1 MYYRKEVIFQMKK
14 QSKVTSQSAML
25 QQNTRSTYQIL
36 IISIVMLIL
45 FIGSNMYLSRINSQ
59 QLEATMYLNQYR
71 LGSKTLTAAVQS
83 YAVTGDQTYY
93 DNYMKELNEDKNR
106 DIAWEGLQKDG
117 LTDNEWALL
126 NHIAEMSNGL
136 VPLEEEAMDK
146 AGSGDT
152 QAAISYVFG
161 EEYESTVQEIT
172 ATTDNCI
179 NDIQAR
185 MAQKQNT
192 LNLIMITTMVIFI
205 LCFLTI
211 ACKIVTTLTF
221 AKQELL
227 IPIVK
232 VSEQMKVLAQGH
244 FDSRLDLPE
253 DDSEVG
259 IMVQAVH
266 FMNDNFTKMITEI
279 SEILGQM
286 GQGNY
291 RVEPT
296 EEYVGDFVQ
305 IKDSMV
311 KIIADMKKTLST
323 IQVSAQEIDGG
334 SEQLA
339 QAATDL
345 AEGCTAQA
353 SKISEASQMID
364 AMAKSIE
371 EKARVAQETADI
383 SKQSAQTVADGNA
396 KMQELKVAIGEIS
409 KCSEEIRS
417 IIQVIEDIASQT
429 NLLSLNA
436 SIEAARAGEAGRG
449 FAVVAEQVKNLAEQ
463 STEAAGETTKLIES
477 TIDAVNKGIAIA
489 EETEASM
496 DQVMEEAEAST
507 KRMVDMAQALQ
518 AEVSS
523 VQQIDENIT
532 HVAGIVDNNSASSQE
547 TAAVSEEQSAQ
558 TVADGNAKMQ
568 ELKVAIGEISKCSEE
583 IRSIIQVIEDIAS
596 QTNLLSLNAS
606 IEAARAGEAGRG
618 FAVVAEQVKNL
629 AEQSTEAAGETTK
642 LIESTIDAVNKGIA
656 IAEETEA
663 SMDQVMEEAEASTKR
678 MVDMAQALQA
688 EVSSVQ
694 QIDENITHVAGIV
707 DNNSASSQ
715 ETAAVSEEQSAQV
728 HTMLQ
733 LMHQFQI

>member
-25 QQNTRSTYQIL
+25 QQNTRSTYRIL

-45 FIGSNMYLSRINSQ
+45 FIGSNMYLSRINSL

-211 ACKIVTTLTF
+211 ARKIVTTLTF

-232 VSEQMKVLAQGH
+232 VSEQMKVLA
-244 FDSRLDLPE
+244 
-253 DDSEVG
+253 
-259 IMVQAVH
+259 
-266 FMNDNFTKMITEI
+266 MITEI

-507 KRMVDMAQALQ
+507 KRMDDMAQALQ

-523 VQQIDENIT
+523 VQQIDENI
-532 HVAGIVDNNSASSQE
+532 A
-547 TAAVSEEQSAQ
+547 
-558 TVADGNAKMQ
+558 
-568 ELKVAIGEISKCSEE
+568 
-583 IRSIIQVIEDIAS
+583 
-596 QTNLLSLNAS
+596 
-606 IEAARAGEAGRG
+606 
-618 FAVVAEQVKNL
+618 
-629 AEQSTEAAGETTK
+629 
-642 LIESTIDAVNKGIA
+642 
-656 IAEETEA
+656 
-663 SMDQVMEEAEASTKR
+663 
-678 MVDMAQALQA
+678 
-688 EVSSVQ
+688 
-694 QIDENITHVAGIV
+694 HVAGIV

>member
-1 MYYRKEVIFQMKK
+1 MM
-14 QSKVTSQSAML
+14 
-25 QQNTRSTYQIL
+25 
-36 IISIVMLIL
+36 IL
-45 FIGSNMYLSRINSQ
+45 FVGSNLYLSRINSQ
-59 QLEATMYLNQYR
+59 QLEATMYMNQYR
-71 LGSKTLTAAVQS
+71 LGSKTLTAAVQP
-83 YAVTGDQTYY
+83 YAVTGDKTYY
-93 DNYMKELNEDKNR
+93 NNMKELHEDKNC
-106 DIAWEGLQKDG
+106 DIAWESLQQDG
-117 LTDNEWALL
+117 LTDNEWEEI
-126 NHIAEMSNGL
+126 NHIA
-136 VPLEEEAMDK
+136 
-146 AGSGDT
+146 
-152 QAAISYVFG
+152 
-161 EEYESTVQEIT
+161 
-172 ATTDNCI
+172 
-179 NDIQAR
+179 
-185 MAQKQNT
+185 
-192 LNLIMITTMVIFI
+192 
-205 LCFLTI
+205 
-211 ACKIVTTLTF
+211 
-221 AKQELL
+221 
-227 IPIVK
+227 
-232 VSEQMKVLAQGH
+232 
-244 FDSRLDLPE
+244 
-253 DDSEVG
+253 
-259 IMVQAVH
+259 
-266 FMNDNFTKMITEI
+266 EI

-507 KRMVDMAQALQ
+507 KRMDDMAQALQ

-523 VQQIDENIT
+523 VQQIDENI
-532 HVAGIVDNNSASSQE
+532 A
-547 TAAVSEEQSAQ
+547 
-558 TVADGNAKMQ
+558 
-568 ELKVAIGEISKCSEE
+568 
-583 IRSIIQVIEDIAS
+583 
-596 QTNLLSLNAS
+596 
-606 IEAARAGEAGRG
+606 
-618 FAVVAEQVKNL
+618 
-629 AEQSTEAAGETTK
+629 
-642 LIESTIDAVNKGIA
+642 
-656 IAEETEA
+656 
-663 SMDQVMEEAEASTKR
+663 
-678 MVDMAQALQA
+678 
-688 EVSSVQ
+688 
-694 QIDENITHVAGIV
+694 HVAGIV

>member
-25 QQNTRSTYQIL
+25 QQNTRSTYRIL

-211 ACKIVTTLTF
+211 ARKIVTTLTF

-409 KCSEEIRS
+409 KCSEEIH
-417 IIQVIEDIASQT
+417 EDIASQT

-523 VQQIDENIT
+523 VQQIDENI
-532 HVAGIVDNNSASSQE
+532 A
-547 TAAVSEEQSAQ
+547 
-558 TVADGNAKMQ
+558 
-568 ELKVAIGEISKCSEE
+568 
-583 IRSIIQVIEDIAS
+583 
-596 QTNLLSLNAS
+596 
-606 IEAARAGEAGRG
+606 
-618 FAVVAEQVKNL
+618 
-629 AEQSTEAAGETTK
+629 
-642 LIESTIDAVNKGIA
+642 
-656 IAEETEA
+656 
-663 SMDQVMEEAEASTKR
+663 
-678 MVDMAQALQA
+678 
-688 EVSSVQ
+688 
-694 QIDENITHVAGIV
+694 HVAGIV

>member
-14 QSKVTSQSAML
+14 QRKVTSQSAML

-136 VPLEEEAMDK
+136 VPLEEAMDK

-558 TVADGNAKMQ
+558 
-568 ELKVAIGEISKCSEE
+568 
-583 IRSIIQVIEDIAS
+583 
-596 QTNLLSLNAS
+596 
-606 IEAARAGEAGRG
+606 
-618 FAVVAEQVKNL
+618 
-629 AEQSTEAAGETTK
+629 
-642 LIESTIDAVNKGIA
+642 
-656 IAEETEA
+656 
-663 SMDQVMEEAEASTKR
+663 
-678 MVDMAQALQA
+678 
-688 EVSSVQ
+688 
-694 QIDENITHVAGIV
+694 
-707 DNNSASSQ
+707 
-715 ETAAVSEEQSAQV
+715 V

>member
-1 MYYRKEVIFQMKK
+1 MHHRKGAGLPMKK
-14 QSKVTSQSAML
+14 DNKTTSQSAML
-25 QQNTRSTYQIL
+25 RQNAKSTYRIL

-45 FIGSNMYLSRINSQ
+45 FVGSNMYLSRINSQ
-59 QLEATMYLNQYR
+59 QLEATTYLNQYR

-83 YAVTGDQTYY
+83 YAVTGDKTYY

-106 DIAWEGLQKDG
+106 DIAWEGLKQDG
-117 LTDNEWALL
+117 LTDNEWDQL

-136 VPLEEEAMDK
+136 VPLEEEAMDN

-152 QAAISYVFG
+152 DAAIAYVFG

-172 ATTDNCI
+172 VTTDNCI
-179 NDIQAR
+179 NDIQTR
-185 MAQKQNT
+185 MARKQNT
-192 LNLIMITTMVIFI
+192 LNLLMITTMVIFV

-211 ACKIVTTLTF
+211 ARKIITTLAF

-227 IPIVK
+227 APIVK
-232 VSEQMKVLAQGH
+232 VSEQMKELAQGH
-244 FDSRLDLPE
+244 FDSHLDLPE

-259 IMVQAVH
+259 IMVRSVH

-291 RVEPT
+291 RVAPT
-296 EEYVGDFVQ
+296 EEYVGAFVQ
-305 IKDSMV
+305 IKESLV
-311 KIIADMKKTLST
+311 KIIADMKKTLSS
-323 IQVSAQEIDGG
+323 IQVTAQEINGG

-345 AEGCTAQA
+345 AEGCTTQA

-364 AMAKSIE
+364 AMTKSIK
-371 EKARVAQETADI
+371 EKADIAQKTADI
-383 SKQSAQTVADGNA
+383 SKQSAQTVAEGNR

-477 TIDAVNKGIAIA
+477 TIDAVNKGISIA
-489 EETEASM
+489 EETEANM
-496 DQVMEEAEAST
+496 DQVMADAKDST
-507 KRMVDMAQALQ
+507 KRMIEMAQALQ
-518 AEVSS
+518 SEVSS
-523 VQQIDENIT
+523 VQRIDENIA

-547 TAAVSEEQSAQ
+547 TAAVSEEQ
-558 TVADGNAKMQ
+558 T
-568 ELKVAIGEISKCSEE
+568 
-583 IRSIIQVIEDIAS
+583 
-596 QTNLLSLNAS
+596 
-606 IEAARAGEAGRG
+606 
-618 FAVVAEQVKNL
+618 
-629 AEQSTEAAGETTK
+629 
-642 LIESTIDAVNKGIA
+642 
-656 IAEETEA
+656 
-663 SMDQVMEEAEASTKR
+663 
-678 MVDMAQALQA
+678 
-688 EVSSVQ
+688 
-694 QIDENITHVAGIV
+694 
-707 DNNSASSQ
+707 
-715 ETAAVSEEQSAQV
+715 AQV
-728 HTMLQ
+728 QTMVQ
-733 LMHQFQI
+733 LMDQFQI